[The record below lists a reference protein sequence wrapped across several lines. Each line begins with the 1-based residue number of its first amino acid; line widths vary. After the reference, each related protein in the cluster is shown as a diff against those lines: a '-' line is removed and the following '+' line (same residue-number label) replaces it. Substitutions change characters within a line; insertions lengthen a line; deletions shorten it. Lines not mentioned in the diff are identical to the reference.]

1 MGVKPRP
8 PNARQQARQEVEQI
22 TSQCELLYKKQRRQ
36 HSTERVKHL
45 EGERLEDDAES
56 WIEKHAVHKNARY
69 MRHTQFLACMLHI
82 KTDLCC
88 LGFGQVHSGAEARAE
103 GMV

>member
-1 MGVKPRP
+1 MRDTRDALAKPRP
-8 PNARQQARQEVEQI
+8 PNARQQARREVEQI

-69 MRHTQFLACMLHI
+69 EFSPNFLTYKLNFSTH
-82 KTDLCC
+82 LC
-88 LGFGQVHSGAEARAE
+88 
-103 GMV
+103 